1 LVQKPWNDNELLA
14 IIVELLGYSQPAKS
28 GEYRLID

>member
-1 LVQKPWNDNELLA
+1 VQKPWNDNELLA
-14 IIVELLGYSQPAKS
+14 IIAELLGYAEAATKS